1 MTRSVRCDRRGCVES
16 AAPMGPNR
24 VDCADNG
31 DRGRRNR
38 VWDYSVVGVR
48 ERSDV

>member
-16 AAPMGPNR
+16 AAPIRPNR
-24 VDCADNG
+24 FDCADNG
-31 DRGRRNR
+31 DHGRRNR

-48 ERSDV
+48 EGSDV

>member
-1 MTRSVRCDRRGCVES
+1 MEP

-24 VDCADNG
+24 FDCAGNG

-38 VWDYSVVGVR
+38 VRDYSVVGVR
-48 ERSDV
+48 EESDV